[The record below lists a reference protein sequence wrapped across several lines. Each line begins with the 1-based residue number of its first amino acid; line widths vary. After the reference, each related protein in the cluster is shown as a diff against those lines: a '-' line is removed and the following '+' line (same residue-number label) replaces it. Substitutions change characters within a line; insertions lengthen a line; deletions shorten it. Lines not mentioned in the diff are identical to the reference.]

1 MRCDCI
7 ATSDVSRREVEELV
21 KEVEMMTSFGR
32 HDNVIQL
39 IGCAC
44 GTDGE
49 RELDC
54 CQASNGEMYVPQNT
68 L

>member
-1 MRCDCI
+1 
-7 ATSDVSRREVEELV
+7 
-21 KEVEMMTSFGR
+21 MTSFGR